1 MVEVEVDFVDVRSFR
16 RSQLQAQDGQMAPV
30 SMVVFGRPVVDT
42 VTVSVVVEGS
52 EKYCNEI
59 TKPFW

>member
-52 EKYCNEI
+52 EK
-59 TKPFW
+59 